1 MSWQQHFPFPKWRE
15 PQAAALDFALKKFLN
30 YDDVFI
36 EAPTG
41 IGKSAIAIAIAQLY
55 TALDRKTYIATT
67 TVELENQYIKDFGRL
82 GLRQL
87 HSKTKYPCENF
98 QSCDLGSTAIET
110 LVGKPRKRCRAE
122 ACPYQLAKDAFT
134 ASRISISNIAY
145 LLTCAR
151 FVQGWPARQ
160 LAIFDEA
167 HALHETIGNN
177 YSIQITRYSVPHM
190 PTEGGEMEWLRECY
204 THDLA
209 VQICELEELLHATD
223 EDDPELER
231 IVRKFEAAGRR
242 LQNVLKLLADD
253 PSEWV
258 FDHQSDRLNIL
269 PLWGRRLAQELL
281 PRIGH
286 KRLYLSATLAGAELQ
301 ARFLG
306 IDPDKAAFLSLP
318 SPFPVQ
324 NRRIYVLPIVRWNW
338 RDPRSAIER
347 TCEILA
353 RILQR
358 HPDDRGLVHVSS
370 YPQAHSIVTRLRDR
384 RLVAHQS
391 TQDKTAVMARFCA
404 TPGAVLVSPS
414 SHEGLDLY
422 DDLSRFQVV
431 AKLPFASLGDKRVKR
446 RMDADP
452 VWYGLQTAQKLIQSC
467 GRSIRSESDFA
478 TTYILDRAFENF
490 FRRSGHLLPEYFQ
503 ESLQTAEGAGL

>member
-1 MSWQQHFPFPKWRE
+1 LVWHPYFPFTDWRE
-15 PQAAALDFALKKFLN
+15 SQAAALDFIVKAFLS
-30 YDDVFI
+30 YDDVFV

-41 IGKSAIAIAIAQLY
+41 IGKSAIAIALARWF
-55 TALDRKTYIATT
+55 ASLDKKTYIATT
-67 TVELENQYIKDFGRL
+67 TIELENQYIKDFSRL

-87 HSKTKYPCENF
+87 HSKAKYPCEEF
-98 QSCDLGSTAIET
+98 QSCDLGSAAIESF
-110 LVGKPRKRCRAE
+110 LGKPHKRCRAE
-122 ACPYQLAKDAFT
+122 ACPYQVAKNAFT

-151 FVQGWPARQ
+151 FIKGWPARQ

-167 HALHETIGNN
+167 HALHETIANT

-190 PTEGGEMEWLRECY
+190 PSEGGEIEWLREHY
-204 THDLA
+204 VHHLS
-209 VQICELEELLHATD
+209 VQICELEEELHATD
-223 EDDPELER
+223 EDDPKLER

-301 ARFLG
+301 ARYLG
-306 IDPDKAAFLSLP
+306 IEPSRAAFLSLP

-324 NRRIYVLPIVRWNW
+324 NRLIYVMPLIKWNW
-338 RDPRSAIER
+338 RDTQPAIEQ

-353 RILQR
+353 RVLRR

-370 YPQAHSIVTRLRDR
+370 YPQARSIVTRLRDR
-384 RLVAHQS
+384 RLVAHEN
-391 TQDKTAVMARFCA
+391 TQDKAVVMTRFRA
-404 TPGAVLVSPS
+404 TPGAVLISPS

-422 DDLSRFQVV
+422 DDLSRFQVI
-431 AKLPFASLGDKRVKR
+431 AKMPFASLGDKRVKR
-446 RMDADP
+446 RMETDAG
-452 VWYGLQTAQKLIQSC
+452 WYGLHTAQKLIQSA

-478 TTYILDRAFENF
+478 TTYILDHAFESF

>member
-1 MSWQQHFPFPKWRE
+1 MGWHPYFPFPAWRE
-15 PQAAALDFALKKFLN
+15 SQAAALDFIVKAFLN
-30 YDDVFI
+30 YDDVFV

-41 IGKSAIAIAIAQLY
+41 IGKSAIAIALARWF
-55 TALDRKTYIATT
+55 ASLDKKTYISTT
-67 TVELENQYIKDFGRL
+67 TVELENQYAKDFGRL

-87 HSKTKYPCENF
+87 HSKTKYPCEEF

-110 LVGKPRKRCRAE
+110 PFGKPHRRCRAE

-151 FVQGWPARQ
+151 FIKGWPARQ

-167 HALHETIGNN
+167 HALHETIANT
-177 YSIQITRYSVPHM
+177 YSIQIMRYSVPHM
-190 PTEGGEMEWLRECY
+190 PSEGGEMGWLREHY
-204 THDLA
+204 VHHLS
-209 VQICELEELLHATD
+209 VQICELEEEIHATE

-242 LQNVLKLLADD
+242 LQNLLKLLSDD
-253 PSEWV
+253 PCEWV
-258 FDHQSDRLNIL
+258 FDHQPDRLNIL
-269 PLWGRRLAQELL
+269 PLWGKRLAQELL

-286 KRLYLSATLAGAELQ
+286 KRVYLSATLAGAELQ
-301 ARFLG
+301 ARYLG
-306 IDPDKAAFLSLP
+306 IDPGKAAFLSLP

-324 NRRIYVLPIVRWNW
+324 NRLIYVLPLVKWNW
-338 RDPRSAIER
+338 RDTWPAIEQ

-353 RILQR
+353 KILRR
-358 HPDDRGLVHVSS
+358 HPADRGLVHVSS
-370 YPQAHSIVTRLRDR
+370 YPQAHSIVARLRTP
-384 RLVAHQS
+384 RLVAHES
-391 TQDKTAVMARFCA
+391 TQDKAAVMARFRA

-431 AKLPFASLGDKRVKR
+431 AKMPFASLGDKRVKR
-446 RMDADP
+446 RMDTDAG
-452 VWYGLQTAQKLIQSC
+452 WYGLHTAQKLIQSC
-467 GRSIRSESDFA
+467 GRSVRSESDFA
-478 TTYILDRAFENF
+478 TTYILDHAFENF